1 MKRSAL
7 AMLVLGG
14 VLMAASSAQAAAAG
28 SAATRTA
35 RVAGGGKVSLVDSA
49 RTPAQWSAERPKV
62 RSLRP
67 KVRGNVG

>member
-1 MKRSAL
+1 MNRSVLVVL
-7 AMLVLGG
+7 ALGG
-14 VLMAASSAQAAAAG
+14 VLLAESSAQAAADG
-28 SAATRTA
+28 SAASRTA
-35 RVAGGGKVSLVDSA
+35 RVAGGQKVQLVDSA